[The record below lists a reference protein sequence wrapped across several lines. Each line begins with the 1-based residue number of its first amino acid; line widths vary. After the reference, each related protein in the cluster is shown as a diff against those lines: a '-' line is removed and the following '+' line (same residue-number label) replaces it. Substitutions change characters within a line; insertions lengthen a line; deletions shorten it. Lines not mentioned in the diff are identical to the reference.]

1 MRLQPTNVEAYSSLA
16 RVVSYE
22 ALSPLARRLAA
33 WAFAAAHWL
42 SRQIIWKRGT
52 ASANT

>member
-22 ALSPLARRLAA
+22 ALSPLVRRLVGRVSDGAP
-33 WAFAAAHWL
+33 F
-42 SRQIIWKRGT
+42 SRSIEGEIHGRHK
-52 ASANT
+52 